1 MIIYNVTVNVE
12 KEIANE
18 WLQWMKGIHIPNV
31 LKTDC
36 FTSYKILKMLNE
48 HTDVEGLTYAVQYFA
63 TDIKIINTYFS
74 QFAPKLQNEVFKK
87 YGERVVAFRTLLEE
101 V

>member
-12 KEIANE
+12 QSIADE
-18 WLQWMKGIHIPNV
+18 WLHWMKKEHIPKV
-31 LKTDC
+31 MKTGC
-36 FTSYKILKMLNE
+36 FEDFKVLKMLNE

-63 TDIKIINTYFS
+63 ENIKIINTYFS
-74 QFAPKLQNEVFKK
+74 QHAPGLQNESFRK
-87 YGERVVAFRTLLEE
+87 YGEKAVAFKTLLEE